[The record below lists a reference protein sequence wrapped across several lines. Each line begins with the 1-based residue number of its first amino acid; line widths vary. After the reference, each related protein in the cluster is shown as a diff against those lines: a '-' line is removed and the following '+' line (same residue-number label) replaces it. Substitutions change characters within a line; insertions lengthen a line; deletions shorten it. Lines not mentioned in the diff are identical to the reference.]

1 MKTEILN
8 FFKTDRSFENGKK
21 LYFKY
26 GLKVGFKNSLNKQS
40 ESEYLKGILFEELR
54 ALAQIPVQEFSGILK
69 LPIVKSL
76 PEQLKDKITD
86 ADKITPEI
94 KEKFIREI
102 PEQVKKTIRLREE
115 FPFLASPD
123 CPNEL
128 KILVHD
134 MITAYTTYV
143 DDHKKLF
150 EATTGEELQEIAA
163 SVVENY
169 IENHQIWDEL
179 NYFKANGEILGKHP
193 IFSQTDRMAEIQA
206 MSTADHVKLQ
216 KNLMNN
222 IARTKKNIADAPEHK
237 NTEERKKSVEQWEFE
252 LDVVNKILG
261 LDARTV

>member
-1 MKTEILN
+1 MKNEILN
-8 FFKTDRSFENGKK
+8 FFKSDRSFEGGKK

-26 GLKVGFKNSLNKQS
+26 GNRVGFRNSLNKQA
-40 ESEYLKGILFEELR
+40 ESDYLKSVLFEELR
-54 ALAQIPVQEFSGILK
+54 ALAQIPVHQITLLLK
-69 LPIVKSL
+69 QPISKLHVPAIPDSPIVDE
-76 PEQLKDKITD
+76 P
-86 ADKITPEI
+86 ITPEL
-94 KEKFIREI
+94 KANFIREI

-169 IENHQIWDEL
+169 IENHEIWDEL
-179 NYFKANGEILGKHP
+179 NHYKANGQLLAKHP
-193 IFSQTDRMAEIQA
+193 IFAKNDRIAEIQA
-206 MSTADHVKLQ
+206 MSTAEHVKLQ

-222 IARTKKNIADAPEHK
+222 IARTKKNIADAPDHK
-237 NTEERKKSVEQWEFE
+237 NTEERKKSVEQWEVE
-252 LDVVNKILG
+252 LEEVNKILG
-261 LDARTV
+261 LDAKTV